1 MPRSA
6 TKTLASKYYAVYLKD
21 ENVFEGTLEECAA
34 FLGIKIMTAY
44 QYSMPHYMERNTK
57 ESRYATKGT
66 VLVKL
71 DD

>member
-1 MPRSA
+1 MPRVLSENLV
-6 TKTLASKYYAVYLKD
+6 KKYYAVYLRD

-34 FLGIKIMTAY
+34 FLGIKVPTAY
-44 QYSMPHYMERNTK
+44 QYSMPVYIERNTK
-57 ESRYATKGT
+57 KSRYATKGT